1 MAGHSQFKNI
11 MYRKGAQDA
20 KRAKV
25 FSKIGRELTVSAKMG
40 GDDPEM
46 NARLRAALLN
56 ARSSNM
62 PKENI
67 ERAIKKGVGGEDLA
81 DYQEIRYEGYGPGG
95 VAVIVEALTDN
106 RNRTAAEVRSA
117 FQKFGGSLGEV
128 NSVSFLFDRKG
139 FLRYPLSV
147 EAGKIFEISLEAGAD
162 DVETSDD
169 GHAVF
174 CSFEDFA
181 TIRAV
186 LEKKLGEPTEG
197 KLGWFPKMVAEIP
210 SGSLDTL
217 EKFLNLLEDNDD
229 VQQVWIN
236 CQFNDEV

>member
-11 MYRKGAQDA
+11 MHRKGAQDA
-20 KRAKV
+20 KRAKL
-25 FSKIGRELTVSAKMG
+25 FSKMGRELTVAAKLG

-62 PKENI
+62 PRENI

-81 DYQEIRYEGYGPGG
+81 DYQEVRYEGYGPGG

-128 NSVSFLFDRKG
+128 NSVSFLFDRQG
-139 FLRYPLSV
+139 FLRYPLSI
-147 EAGKIFEISLEAGAD
+147 EAEKIFEISLEAGAD
-162 DVETSDD
+162 DVETTDE
-169 GHAVF
+169 GHDVF
-174 CSFEDFA
+174 SSFENFA
-181 TIRAV
+181 SVRAE
-186 LEKKLGEPTEG
+186 LEKSLGEPVEG
-197 KLGWFPKMVAEIP
+197 KIAWFPKILAEVQP
-210 SGSLDTL
+210 DALETL

-229 VQQVWIN
+229 VQQVWVN
-236 CQFNDEV
+236 CQFNEA